1 MTPLCKTLKEEMLA
15 WRKTCAKTN
24 PGINK
29 DAITKDWQE
38 RISKYKMNEAENERD
53 K

>member
-1 MTPLCKTLKEEMLA
+1 MLT
-15 WRKTCAKTN
+15 WRKTRAKTK

-29 DAITKDWQE
+29 DAIIKDWQE
-38 RISKYKMNEAENERD
+38 RISKYKMNEAENERE